1 MEPVRRN
8 RTERKK
14 EQTRQRIVS
23 VAIDLYNRQGF
34 DFTTVE
40 QIAEVADVAK
50 GTIFNHFPAKEAIV
64 HEYVQMSA
72 RETGTEVVSL
82 LERLPGIRSRLV
94 VLFREMMQWFER
106 NLNEDVLKKY
116 MVYLMQR
123 SLEAL
128 RDENLR
134 SGFNNILTPVIRM
147 GQEDGEIRRD
157 IPAEE
162 LSNHLEWL
170 SASIMIVWLA
180 FPERSLTDILDREI
194 DLFLSGALVRPAQD
208 L

>member
-14 EQTRQRIVS
+14 EQTRQRIVT
-23 VAIDLYNRQGF
+23 VAIDLFNRQGF

-82 LERLPGIRSRLV
+82 LERLPGIRSRLI
-94 VLFREMMQWFER
+94 VLFRETMQWFER
-106 NLNEDVLKKY
+106 NLNKDVLKKY

-128 RDENLR
+128 GNENMR
-134 SGFNNILTPVIRM
+134 SGFNNILTPVIRI

-170 SASIMIVWLA
+170 SASIIIVWLA

-194 DLFLSGALVRPAQD
+194 DLFLSGAVVRPAQNM
-208 L
+208 

>member
-14 EQTRQRIVS
+14 EQTRQRIVT
-23 VAIDLYNRQGF
+23 VAIDLFNRQGF

-82 LERLPGIRSRLV
+82 LERLPGIRSRLI
-94 VLFREMMQWFER
+94 VLFRETMQWFER
-106 NLNEDVLKKY
+106 NLNKDVLKKY

-128 RDENLR
+128 RDENMR

-170 SASIMIVWLA
+170 SASIIIVWLA

-194 DLFLSGALVRPAQD
+194 DLFLSGAIVRPDQD

>member
-14 EQTRQRIVS
+14 EETRKKIIS
-23 VAIDLYNRQGF
+23 VAIDLFNRQGF
-34 DFTTVE
+34 DGTTVE
-40 QIAEVADVAK
+40 QIAEEADVAK

-64 HEYVQMSA
+64 HEYVQIA
-72 RETGTEVVSL
+72 VRDTGTEAVGK
-82 LERLPGIRSRLV
+82 LERLPDTRSRLT
-94 VLFREMMQWFER
+94 VLLRQSLQWFEN
-106 NLNEDVLKKY
+106 NLHEDILKKY
-116 MVYLMQR
+116 MVYMMQR

-128 RDENLR
+128 GNENMR
-134 SGFNNILTPVIRM
+134 SGFNNILTPVIRI

-180 FPERSLTDILDREI
+180 FPEKSLTDIIDREI
-194 DLFLSGALVRPAQD
+194 DLFLSGAVALPAQNV
-208 L
+208 

>member
-14 EQTRQRIVS
+14 EETRQRIIS
-23 VAIDLYNRQGF
+23 VAIDLFNRQGF
-34 DFTTVE
+34 DGTTVE
-40 QIAEVADVAK
+40 QIAEEADVAK
-50 GTIFNHFPAKEAIV
+50 GTIFNHFPAKEAII
-64 HEYVQMSA
+64 HEYVQIA
-72 RETGTEVVSL
+72 VRDTGAEAVGK
-82 LERLPGIRSRLV
+82 LERLPDTRSRLT
-94 VLFREMMQWFER
+94 VLLCQSLQWFEN
-106 NLNEDVLKKY
+106 NLHEDILKKY
-116 MVYLMQR
+116 MVYMMQR

-128 RDENLR
+128 GNENMR
-134 SGFNNILTPVIRM
+134 SGFNNILTPVIRI

-170 SASIMIVWLA
+170 SASIIIVWLA

-194 DLFLSGALVRPAQD
+194 DLFLSGAVVRPAQNM
-208 L
+208 